1 MARVA
6 CILADGF
13 EEIEGLTVVD
23 LLRRAEIDIKMIS
36 ITGKLEVVGSHEI
49 KIVADSLFH
58 EEDFSET
65 DMIVLPGG
73 MPGTKN
79 LSEYEPLITLLKE
92 FNKKGKYIA
101 AICAAPSV
109 LGMNGILNGKKAI
122 SYPGFYDKLQGATIS
137 DNKVVVD
144 GSIITSKGL
153 GTSIDFALEIIKLLK
168 DEEMSLSIGKS
179 IQYM

>member
-23 LLRRAEIDIKMIS
+23 LLRRAEIDVKMVS
-36 ITGKLEVVGSHEI
+36 ITGKLEVIGSHEI

-58 EEDFSET
+58 EEDFNET
-65 DMIVLPGG
+65 EMIVLPGG
-73 MPGTKN
+73 MPGTKH
-79 LSEYEPLITLLKE
+79 LGEYEPLINLLKD
-92 FNKKGKYIA
+92 FANKEKYIA

-137 DNKVVVD
+137 NEKVVVD
-144 GSIITSKGL
+144 RTIITSKGL
-153 GTSIDFALEIIKLLK
+153 GTSIDFALTIIKLLK
-168 DEEMSLSIGKS
+168 DEEIALSIAKS